1 MFIQGVALSGV
12 RVVDASFNTSN
23 LILHLDANQVSS
35 YSGSGTTVND
45 ISGNGHTHS
54 LTGATYTMLNGVK
67 CFDCTTGNSRVV
79 VNSTGPT
86 LPTSGFT
93 YTTWARVQPGD
104 GSAFRTLLYT
114 NSPKYTPI
122 TIPNNSNTMG
132 YWDTAFRSSGY
143 DLASAANTWVQY
155 AVVGDNSSQTFYING
170 VQAGNSI
177 AQGPGGTT
185 HWGWGNNDTAGQPWG
200 HVANL
205 QLYNT
210 KLTPEKIKQNYYN
223 QLSTFT
229 LPSIKTSNLVLWY
242 DPSIS
247 ASYSGS
253 GSTINNL
260 ASTSLS
266 GTMSNITH
274 TSPYFSY
281 NGSSSQI
288 AVADNALLEPGSGS
302 FTMEVWVNQNASG
315 NDVVLG
321 KFDPGGSSQDVSY
334 SIRTTGTTFYAQIGS
349 GSGSGTGPSGTL
361 YINSTS
367 HAATLNTWY
376 QLVYVFKNGATKTLE
391 TFVNGVSIG
400 TAYHNLPSIL
410 NTSANLYLGSYNNGE
425 YAQWFDGKI
434 GIVRYYNAALTSADV
449 LQNYNADKS
458 KYGLS

>member
-1 MFIQGVALSGV
+1 MIIQGVTLNSV
-12 RVVDASFNTSN
+12 RVVDATFNTSN
-23 LILHLDANQVSS
+23 LVLHLDANQVTS

-45 ISGNGHTHS
+45 ISGNNHTHT
-54 LTGATYTMLNGVK
+54 LTDAAYTMLNGVK
-67 CFDCTTGNSRVV
+67 CFDCTTGTGRVV

-93 YTTWARVQPGD
+93 YTTWARLQPGN
-104 GSAFRTLLYT
+104 SSSFRTLLYT

-122 TIPNNSNTMG
+122 TIPNNSNTLG

-143 DLASAANTWVQY
+143 DLASAIDTWVQY

-185 HWGWGNNDTAGQPWG
+185 HWGWGNNDVAQPWG

-210 KLTPEKIKQNYYN
+210 KLTAEKIQQNYYN

-229 LPSIKTSNLVLWY
+229 LPNIVTSNLVLWY
-242 DPSIS
+242 DPSVS

-281 NGSSSQI
+281 NGTNSQVSI
-288 AVADNALLEPGSGS
+288 TDNSLLEPGSGDW
-302 FTMEVWVNQNASG
+302 TMEVWVNQSVATGSQ
-315 NDVVLG
+315 VILG
-321 KFDPGGSSQDVSY
+321 KFDPGGGSQDVSY
-334 SIRTTGTTFYAQIGS
+334 AIRVSSGNVRADFGNGSTAMNTSNYALSTGTWT
-349 GSGSGTGPSGTL
+349 
-361 YINSTS
+361 
-367 HAATLNTWY
+367 
-376 QLVYVFKNGATKTLE
+376 QLVYVFNNVANNNIITY
-391 TFVNGVSIG
+391 VNGVQQATTTHSF
-400 TAYHNLPSIL
+400 ASIL
-410 NTSANLYLGSYNNGE
+410 NTSANLYLGSYNGGE
-425 YAQWFDGKI
+425 YSQYFNGRI
-434 GIVRYYNAALTSADV
+434 GITRLYNAALSSAAV
-449 LQNYNADKS
+449 LQNYTADKS
-458 KYGLS
+458 KYGL